1 MAVASISAAE
11 DPSTRLDVLRLR
23 EQIDRMQRRT
33 ARVEALPVPEPLSR
47 LFPDGG
53 LRPGASYALPSRE
66 TGLLLA
72 LLGEV
77 SRTGAWCA
85 VVGVPELSV
94 EAAEGHGVD
103 LSRLALLPSPGVRW
117 LQAASAA
124 AEVFPLVA
132 VRPPS
137 RPGTTE
143 AARLE
148 ARLRDRGAAL
158 LALGGWPGADAEVAT
173 ADPEWHGIGQGHGLI
188 SARALTVSLTGRRVP
203 RPRRTRVLL
212 PGPTGHIENLPA
224 ATIGARP
231 ALSAVAS

>member
-1 MAVASISAAE
+1 MTVASIAAAE
-11 DPSTRLDVLRLR
+11 DPSVRMDVLRLR
-23 EQIDRMQRRT
+23 EQIERMQRRT
-33 ARVEALPVPEPLSR
+33 AHVEALPVPAPLSR
-47 LFPDGG
+47 LFPEGG
-53 LRPGASYALPSRE
+53 LRPGASYALPSDE

-85 VVGVPELSV
+85 VVGIPELSV

-143 AARLE
+143 VARLE

-158 LALGGWPGADAEVAT
+158 LSLGGWPGADAEVST
-173 ADPEWHGIGQGHGLI
+173 ADPEWRGIGQGHGLI
-188 SARALTVSLTGRRVP
+188 SSRALTISLTGRRAP

-212 PGPTGHIENLPA
+212 PGPTGHVESLPTPA
-224 ATIGARP
+224 VARP
-231 ALSAVAS
+231 ILSAVAS

>member
-1 MAVASISAAE
+1 MAIASIAAAE
-11 DPSTRLDVLRLR
+11 DSTTRMDVLRLR

-33 ARVEALPVPEPLSR
+33 ARVDALPVPGPLSP
-47 LFPDGG
+47 LFPEGG
-53 LRPGASYALPSRE
+53 LRPGAAYALPPGE
-66 TGLLLA
+66 TGLLLS

-103 LSRLALLPSPGVRW
+103 LSRLALLPSPGGRW

-143 AARLE
+143 VARLE

-158 LALGGWPGADAEVAT
+158 ISLGGWPGADAEIAT
-173 ADPEWHGIGQGHGLI
+173 ADPEWRGIGQGHGLI
-188 SARALTVSLTGRRVP
+188 SSRALTISLTGRRVP
-203 RPRRTRVLL
+203 RSRRTRVLL
-212 PGPTGHIENLPA
+212 PGPTGHVENLPTPDA
-224 ATIGARP
+224 ARRP
-231 ALSAVAS
+231 ILSAVAS